1 MVDIETSYDSLRCF
15 LLLFCRFG
23 PVMSCRTITTH
34 HGVCTGLGFVMYIS
48 NESVDRAIKGLK
60 KLGYHAE
67 VAIQSATNKLRCKVK
82 SDTLF
87 LQNIPN
93 HIKEAKVILNDDV
106 LLIQPCSYTETMLCW
121 IL

>member
-1 MVDIETSYDSLRCF
+1 
-15 LLLFCRFG
+15 
-23 PVMSCRTITTH
+23 
-34 HGVCTGLGFVMYIS
+34 MYMS

-60 KLGYHAE
+60 ELGYHAE

-93 HIKEAKVILNDDV
+93 HIKEAKVILNEGV
-106 LLIQPCSYTETMLCW
+106 LPFNHALPLRLCSVVSLD
-121 IL
+121 

>member
-1 MVDIETSYDSLRCF
+1 MNVDNKTNCGFFCCF
-15 LLLFCRFG
+15 VLWSCRFG
-23 PVMSCRTITTH
+23 SVMSCRTITTH

-60 KLGYHAE
+60 ELGYHAE

-93 HIKEAKVILNDDV
+93 HIKETKVHSGDT
-106 LLIQPCSYTETMLCW
+106 LLFFQQALPLRLCSV
-121 IL
+121 

>member
-1 MVDIETSYDSLRCF
+1 
-15 LLLFCRFG
+15 
-23 PVMSCRTITTH
+23 MSCRTITTH

-48 NESVDRAIKGLK
+48 NESVDKAIKGLK
-60 KLGYHAE
+60 DLGYHAE

-93 HIKEAKVILNDDV
+93 HIKEAKVILNID
-106 LLIQPCSYTETMLCW
+106 LLFPDCMLW
-121 IL
+121 L